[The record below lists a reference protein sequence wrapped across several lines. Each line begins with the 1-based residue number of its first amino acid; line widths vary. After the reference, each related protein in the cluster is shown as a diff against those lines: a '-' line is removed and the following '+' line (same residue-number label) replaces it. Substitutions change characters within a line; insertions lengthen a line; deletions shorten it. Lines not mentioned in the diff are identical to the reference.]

1 MIETI
6 LIVTAVVWLF
16 LCGIALA
23 LIEQR
28 KDSKKIQEDLRE
40 MIFKSTQ
47 KTIVHAAMSI
57 FFLYLVLPL
66 SIVFSLYHIISW
78 RKK

>member
-40 MIFKSTQ
+40 MIFRSAQ
-47 KTIVHAAMSI
+47 KTIFHAAMSI
-57 FFLYLVLPL
+57 VFLYIVLPL
-66 SIVFSLYHIISW
+66 SIVFSLYHIIQW